1 VTGFSSL
8 PQPRLGSPALMRG
21 GGVVLVGA
29 AGVLLPRLL
38 TNLYWLHTASTA
50 LLYVILAL
58 AFDLVFGRA
67 GAFSLGQPLF
77 YAFGAYIAALTAKSW
92 GWNFWEESA
101 FAIGTTATLGV
112 LVGIPSFRLSRHA
125 FAVGTL
131 GFTLIGQ
138 LIATNWLSVTG
149 GPLCQDAVPDLR
161 IPYPG
166 GSFEAITEENYYYVA
181 LAMAAVVVGVLVLLY
196 RSRFGTVI
204 TAVRDDDV
212 LGAAR
217 GIAAT
222 KVRLAVLGISAG
234 LTAWGGVYAAHFQ
247 QVVCPSQGD
256 ISVSSLLLVMVLV
269 GGRASTA
276 GVLTAAVVF
285 TVLPQVLRI
294 ADSWRLVYFAAV
306 LLLTVIFLP
315 DGVAGAAR
323 RPLAALTRAR
333 RAGAEAEDARR

>member
-1 VTGFSSL
+1 VTGL
-8 PQPRLGSPALMRG
+8 ALVPRPRLGSLTLVRG
-21 GGVVLVGA
+21 GGVLLAGV

-38 TNLYWLHTASTA
+38 TNQYWLHTASTA
-50 LLYVILAL
+50 LLYIVLAL
-58 AFDLVFGRA
+58 AFDLIFGRA

-77 YAFGAYIAALTAKSW
+77 YAFGAYAAALTAKSW
-92 GWNFWEESA
+92 GGNFWEESA
-101 FAIGTTATLGV
+101 FAIAATAVLGV
-112 LVGIPSFRLSRHA
+112 LVGMPSFRLSRHA

-138 LIATNWLSVTG
+138 LIATNWLTVTG
-149 GPLCQDAVPDLR
+149 GPLCKVAVPDLR

-181 LAMAAVVVGVLVLLY
+181 LAMAAVVVAVLAVVY

-204 TAVRDDDV
+204 AAVRDDDV

-217 GIAAT
+217 GIAPT

-234 LTAWGGVYAAHFQ
+234 LTAWAGVYAAHFQ
-247 QVVCPSQGD
+247 QVVCPTQGD
-256 ISVSSLLLVMVLV
+256 PSVSSLLLVMVLV
-269 GGRASTA
+269 GGRGSTV
-276 GVLTAAVVF
+276 GVVTAAVVF

-294 ADSWRLVYFAAV
+294 ADSWRLVYFAAL

-315 DGVAGAAR
+315 DGLTGAVR
-323 RPLAALTRAR
+323 RPLAALVRP
-333 RAGAEAEDARR
+333 RAGAGTGDARR

>member
-1 VTGFSSL
+1 
-8 PQPRLGSPALMRG
+8 MRG
-21 GGVVLVGA
+21 GGVALAGV

-50 LLYVILAL
+50 LLYVMLAL
-58 AFDLVFGRA
+58 AFDLIFGRA

-77 YAFGAYIAALTAKSW
+77 YASGAYIAALTAKSW

-101 FAIGTTATLGV
+101 FAIGATAVLGV

-138 LIATNWLSVTG
+138 LIATNWLTVTG
-149 GPLCQDAVPDLR
+149 GPLCQVAVPDLR

-166 GSFEAITEENYYYVA
+166 GSFDAITEENYYYVA
-181 LAMAAVVVGVLVLLY
+181 LAMTAVVVGVLVLLY

-204 TAVRDDDV
+204 AAVRDDDV

-217 GIAAT
+217 GIAPT

-256 ISVSSLLLVMVLV
+256 VSVSSLLLVMVLV
-269 GGRASTA
+269 GGRGSTA
-276 GVLTAAVVF
+276 GVITAAVVF
-285 TVLPQVLRI
+285 TVLPQILRI
-294 ADSWRLVYFAAV
+294 AESWRLAYFAAL
-306 LLLTVIFLP
+306 LLLTVILLP

-323 RPLAALTRAR
+323 RPLTALTRER
-333 RAGAEAEDARR
+333 RGGAGADDVRR